1 MVVSLSQ
8 KNKNNQNVFLVFLV
22 PSSSDKA
29 TKHFS
34 QMIKDLSQLYTLHIQ
49 NDVPKVANLVEDRAG
64 DTKIF
69 LVVPPE
75 LKKNLELDLVKMEA
89 RRVKLLKELDK
100 LNEAVLL
107 EETKERNRK
116 KVRIQLECHLWFLFR
131 FIVVDSGSN
140 WENF

>member
-1 MVVSLSQ
+1 MELVIGVRRL
-8 KNKNNQNVFLVFLV
+8 KKTFNVTYKYQPEVFLV
-22 PSSSDKA
+22 PSSSEKA
-29 TKHFS
+29 TRHFS

-116 KVRIQLECHLWFLFR
+116 KIQEVTEKISRIDYVRSLTR
-131 FIVVDSGSN
+131 
-140 WENF
+140 

>member
-1 MVVSLSQ
+1 MVVSLGQ
-8 KNKNNQNVFLVFLV
+8 KKKNNQNVFLVFLV

-29 TKHFS
+29 TRQFS

-89 RRVKLLKELDK
+89 RRVKLLKELHK

-116 KVRIQLECHLWFLFR
+116 KVRIPL
-131 FIVVDSGSN
+131 IVICDFYSGLLL
-140 WENF
+140 

>member
-1 MVVSLSQ
+1 
-8 KNKNNQNVFLVFLV
+8 VFLV
-22 PSSSDKA
+22 PSSSEKA

-116 KVRIQLECHLWFLFR
+116 KVRIQLECHL
-131 FIVVDSGSN
+131 
-140 WENF
+140 